1 MKIALKGMPRRS
13 FLISLGVALL
23 MLVTLRLHV
32 FWRPFLISPKKGDR
46 PPSRPN
52 PFKEEDRASVSIV
65 HGRDLEKMVSEAIDL
80 IGGMEKLDVFEK
92 TVLLKPNIVSGALS
106 PTTTNPRLV
115 QAVTRILYKAGARR
129 VWVGDMSGF
138 WKLPTRANMENS
150 FMKTMVEEVGAQL
163 VPFEEQGWVSVE
175 IPQGQYLKTVYVT
188 ETLYQVDRVIN
199 LPVIKTHRS
208 ATYSLALKNFV
219 GATHF
224 RQRPFL
230 VHRHHREEV
239 IAELNLAYTPDLHIV
254 DGTRIMVEGGP
265 WEGKAVDAN
274 LIIVTGDRIAADVIG
289 LGVLKHYSLLPQIRD
304 VDVWEQRQVK
314 RAVELGLGVKGEDE
328 IDLSERD
335 LAPELPGFKE
345 VLRTVR
351 QEVLREDAE

>member
-1 MKIALKGMPRRS
+1 MKIAVKGMPRRS
-13 FLISLGVALL
+13 FLITFGIALL
-23 MLVTLRLHV
+23 MLFTLRFHV

-46 PPSRPN
+46 PPARPN
-52 PFKEEDRASVSIV
+52 SFKEDGSASVSIV
-65 HGRDLEKMVSEAIDL
+65 HGRDVEKMVSEAIDIL
-80 IGGMEKLDVFEK
+80 GGMEKLDVFGK

-115 QAVTRILYKAGARR
+115 RAVTKILYKAGARQ
-129 VWVGDMSGF
+129 VLVGDMSGF
-138 WKLPTRANMENS
+138 LKLPTRTNMENT

-163 VPFEEQGWVSVE
+163 VPFEEQEWVSVE
-175 IPQGQYLKTVYVT
+175 IPEGRYLKKVYVT

-208 ATYSLALKNFV
+208 ATYSIALKNIV

-230 VHRHHREEV
+230 VDRNHREEV
-239 IAELNLAYTPDLHIV
+239 IAELNLAFTPDLHIV

-265 WEGKAVDAN
+265 WEGKGVDAN
-274 LIIVTGDRIAADVIG
+274 LIIVTGDRIAADLVG
-289 LGVLKHYSLLPQIRD
+289 LGVLKHYSGLPQIKD

-314 RAVELGLGVKGEDE
+314 RAIELGLGVKGEDE
-328 IDLSERD
+328 IELLEKD
-335 LAPELPGFKE
+335 LAPEMLGFEE

-351 QEVLREDAE
+351 KEVLREEAA